1 MVNLIMT
8 KCIYSLKE
16 DVEFNKEHIFP
27 AFLGGKKCLPL
38 GWVSKEAN
46 DRFSKIEAECS
57 LYSMF
62 SLMREFVGPGKRG
75 SNTIP
80 TLKKYHIVNMLNS
93 NEYSIGYIFNGKPYL
108 IPSVIINL
116 DNNSLKFETD
126 AKDKELI
133 NYNFLLIQKFFSD
146 KNDKYIKIID
156 ENISQNSIILGID
169 NNKKIIAINNNE
181 VFTDN
186 KEKIK
191 KLILKMKI
199 KDDNEFGTKIS
210 KVSAISRD
218 IIKFDVLNRFLAK
231 IVFNVAAKINGYD
244 AILDT
249 QFNTIRAAIYSGEN
263 IGKYVYICKGSFP
276 LNEIF
281 EKLDGIS
288 FDEKTCH
295 FVNLFKY
302 DKAYYGAIY
311 VYGVN
316 GYYQV
321 KLIDN
326 IREDFYPKTD
336 LYICDWK
343 NGFEG
348 SIVDIAKKYCAIC
361 DGINGGRS

>member
-1 MVNLIMT
+1 MA

-16 DVEFNKEHIFP
+16 NEEYNKEHIFP

-38 GWVSKEAN
+38 GWVSKEVN

-57 LYSMF
+57 LYPMF

-75 SNTIP
+75 SNAIP
-80 TLKKYHIVNMLNS
+80 TLKKYHVINMLNS
-93 NEYSIGYIFNGKPYL
+93 DEYSIGYIFNGKPYL
-108 IPSVIINL
+108 IPSIIINL
-116 DNNSLKFETD
+116 DDNNIRFEID
-126 AKDKELI
+126 AKDKEYI
-133 NYNFLLIQKFFSD
+133 HYNFLLIKKFFSG
-146 KNDKYIKIID
+146 KNDKYITILDKKIPQK
-156 ENISQNSIILGID
+156 SVVLGVD
-169 NNKKIIAINNNE
+169 NNKKIIAINNDE
-181 VFTDN
+181 VFNNN
-186 KEKIK
+186 KSKIEMQ
-191 KLILKMKI
+191 ISKI
-199 KDDNEFGTKIS
+199 EIKEDNEFGTKRS
-210 KVSAISRD
+210 KVSAMSQD
-218 IIKFDVLNRFLAK
+218 TIKFDILNRFLAK

-244 AILDT
+244 VILDT
-249 QFNTIRAAIYSGEN
+249 QFDTIRNAIYTGEN
-263 IGKYVYICKGSFP
+263 IDKYVYMCKGSFP

-281 EKLDGIS
+281 EKLEGIS

-295 FVNLFKY
+295 LVSLFKY
-302 DKAYYGAIY
+302 DKEYYGAIY

-348 SIVDIAKKYCAIC
+348 SNIDIAKKYCAIC
-361 DGINGGRS
+361 DEIDGEKD

>member
-1 MVNLIMT
+1 MA

-16 DVEFNKEHIFP
+16 NVEFNEEHIFP

-57 LYSMF
+57 LYPMF
-62 SLMREFVGPGKRG
+62 ALMREFVGPGKRG
-75 SNTIP
+75 SNAMP
-80 TLKKYHIVNMLNS
+80 TLKKYHIINMLNS
-93 NEYSIGYIFNGKPYL
+93 DEYSIGYIFNGKPYL
-108 IPSVIINL
+108 IPGVIINL
-116 DNNSLKFETD
+116 DNNSLRFEID
-126 AKDKELI
+126 AKDKEYI
-133 NYNFLLIQKFFSD
+133 NYNFLLIKKFFSD
-146 KNDKYIKIID
+146 KSDKYVKILD
-156 ENISQNSIILGID
+156 ENIPHNSIILGIN

-181 VFTDN
+181 TFINN
-186 KEKIK
+186 KEKVEE
-191 KLILKMKI
+191 LISKMKI

-210 KVSAISRD
+210 KVSVASHD
-218 IIKFDVLNRFLAK
+218 TIKLDVLNRFLAK

-249 QFNTIRAAIYSGEN
+249 QFNTIRNAIYTGEN
-263 IGKYVYICKGSFP
+263 IDRYVYIYKGSFP

-281 EKLDGIS
+281 EKLDGIN

-295 FVNLFKY
+295 LVSLFKY

-336 LYICDWK
+336 LYVCDWK

-348 SIVDIAKKYCAIC
+348 SNIDIAIKYCKIC
-361 DGINGGRS
+361 DEINGEKD